1 MEIDIDR
8 ELDTVAGKVERTRAE
23 AAERVAR
30 FGPVSGRASSGDGT
44 VTVEVKPG
52 GLPTEIVITPQALQ
66 GGSDALAAQIMT
78 VAAHA
83 TRRAGGAMHAALAPV
98 LGPGGE
104 KHLASLGYEP
114 LDKDDYTEDD
124 TADYDNPLGPPPP
137 ARRR

>member
-1 MEIDIDR
+1 MDIDIDR
-8 ELDTVAGKVERTRAE
+8 ELDSVAAKVERTSAE
-23 AAERVAR
+23 AAERLGR
-30 FGPVSGRASSGDGT
+30 FGPVSGRASSGDGG

-52 GLPTEIVITPQALQ
+52 GLPTEIVIAPHALRQ
-66 GGSDALAAQIMT
+66 GSEALAAQIMA

-114 LDKDDYTEDD
+114 VDEDD
-124 TADYDNPLGPPPP
+124 SDADYDNPLGTPPGRLPG
-137 ARRR
+137 RRR